1 MNRLLLLVK
10 LISLLSLFGLNSC
23 ASRFIGLPYQTPAQA
38 RKELATRVSRSPQ
51 LAVLFVGNSYS
62 FGIPKEFTRIAEE
75 RGKSVRTGHSTY
87 GSWTLS
93 KHAQNP
99 PTLKKIREGNWDII
113 VFQEQS
119 LIPSYSRPRRNFLML
134 PPLAKLVLEARKA
147 GAIPVLYQTWGRKDG
162 NVLIHDDDFFAMT
175 RRLRVGYA
183 AASAALGNIVVVPA
197 GDSWEKEALA
207 GRKDAL
213 YLMDGSHPSPTG
225 NEVTA
230 ETFFRTFYGS

>member
-1 MNRLLLLVK
+1 MK
-10 LISLLSLFGLNSC
+10 LIPLLGILGLNSC
-23 ASRFIGLPYQTPAQA
+23 ASRSAGLPVQSPSQA
-38 RKELATRVSRSPQ
+38 RKELHDRVSRSPQ

-62 FGIPKEFTRIAEE
+62 FGQPKEFTKIAAAH
-75 RGKSVRTGHSTY
+75 GKSVRTGHATY

-119 LIPSYSRPRRNFLML
+119 LIPSYSRPRRNFLMF

-162 NVLIHDDDFFAMT
+162 NALVRGDDFFAMT
-175 RRLRVGYA
+175 GRLREGYA
-183 AASAALGNIVVVPA
+183 AAAAAMGNLVVVPA
-197 GDSWEKEALA
+197 GDDWEKEARA

-213 YLMDGSHPSPTG
+213 YLMDGSHPSQTG

-230 ETFFRTFYGS
+230 KAFYRTFYGS